1 MDVKRIKLWDLP
13 TRLFHW
19 LLVILIVSAVVTG
32 KIGGGAIEW
41 HGKIGLAIL
50 GLIAFRLAWGIIGS
64 SHARFASFFPT
75 PSSVRAYLSGQ
86 WRGVGHNPLGAF
98 SVFGLLALIA
108 AQLGSGVFSNDDIAF
123 SGPLSSLI
131 SKALSDKLSGIHEFT
146 VNILIAL
153 IVLHLAAIVF
163 YVYVKKDNLVKPML
177 TGWKD
182 IEPAKGEAGESAKGG
197 GALAFIV
204 ALAIALAAVYA
215 GSGAWLPAPPPPPAT
230 STSTPAW

>member
-1 MDVKRIKLWDLP
+1 MSVKRIKLWDLP

-41 HGKIGLAIL
+41 HGRIGLAIL
-50 GLIAFRLAWGIIGS
+50 GLIAFRLIWGIIGS

-75 PSSVRAYLSGQ
+75 AASVRAYLSGQ

-108 AQLGSGVFSNDDIAF
+108 VQVGTGIFSNDDIAF
-123 SGPLSSLI
+123 NSPLYGLI
-131 SKALSDKLSGIHEFT
+131 SKTLSDQLTGIHRLT

-153 IVLHLAAIVF
+153 IVLHLAAIAF
-163 YVYVKKDNLVKPML
+163 YVYVKKDNLVKPMF

-182 IEPAKGEAGESAKGG
+182 IEPAKGEVGESANGG
-197 GALAFIV
+197 GAIAFIV
-204 ALAIALAAVYA
+204 ALLIALAAVYGA
-215 GSGAWLPAPPPPPAT
+215 SGAWLPAPPPPPAA
-230 STSTPAW
+230 SSPTPTW